1 MLKLSERAIAALAV
15 PTGKAEVWVS
25 DSEVTGLRLRATV
38 GAKNFLACWTDR
50 ATGERRRERL
60 GAWGAITLDQAREA
74 ARIRLGEVAKGSD
87 PKATRTAQR
96 DAAAVERAERA
107 LTLEAL
113 VDDWAAL
120 HLASKRPRYSSE
132 AVRAIKYAFAKHLKR
147 PAAKMT
153 KAEAVAVLDAIL
165 KAGNAAMAGRTLA
178 YGRACY
184 AWAEKRGK
192 VADNPFEKIPIAT
205 GTVSRDRVLS
215 DDEAGRVWNAALAM
229 PQPWGPLIR
238 LLMLSLARRDEVA
251 GMRWSEIS
259 ADGATWTI
267 PPARMKRGQAHV
279 LALSDAARAAL
290 ASVTR
295 IKGQDLV
302 FTTTGKTPVSGFT
315 KAKAALDKAAK
326 VNGWRLHDLRRTGA
340 SALAAMGFNGIVADK
355 LLAHQPA
362 ALSAVARVYQRHDY
376 AAEKAKAWEAWG
388 AHVARCASGNP
399 ASDKV
404 ADFAAH
410 RRAVA

>member
-1 MLKLSERAIAALAV
+1 MPKLSERSIAALAV
-15 PTGKAEVWVS
+15 PTGKSEVWVS
-25 DSEVTGLRLRATV
+25 DSEVTGLRLRVTV
-38 GAKNFLACWTDR
+38 GAKTFLACWTDR

-60 GAWGAITLDQAREA
+60 GTWGAITLDQAREA
-74 ARIRLGEVAKGSD
+74 ARIRLGEVAKGID

-107 LTLEAL
+107 LTLQAL

-147 PAAKMT
+147 PAAKIT
-153 KAEAVAVLDAIL
+153 KAEAVAVLDAML

-192 VADNPFEKIPIAT
+192 VAANPFEKIPIPT

-215 DDEAGRVWNAALAM
+215 DDETGRIWNAALVM
-229 PQPWGPLIR
+229 PQPWGPLFR

-340 SALAAMGFNGIVADK
+340 SALAAMGFNAIVADK

>member
-1 MLKLSERAIAALAV
+1 MPKLSERAIASLSV

-25 DSEVTGLRLRATV
+25 DSEVTGLRLRATT
-38 GAKNFLACWTDR
+38 GAKTFLACWTDR

-60 GAWGAITLDQAREA
+60 GTWGAITLDQAREA
-74 ARIRLGEVAKGSD
+74 ARIRLGEVAKGID
-87 PKATRTAQR
+87 PKATRAAQR
-96 DAAAVERAERA
+96 DAAAAERAERA

-153 KAEAVAVLDAIL
+153 KAEAVAVLDGML

-178 YGRACY
+178 YARACY

-192 VADNPFEKIPIAT
+192 VAGNPFEKIPIPT

-215 DDEAGRVWNAALAM
+215 DDETGQIWNAALAM
-229 PQPWGPLIR
+229 PQPWGPLVR
-238 LLMLSLARRDEVA
+238 LLMLTLARRDEVA

-259 ADGATWTI
+259 DDGATWTI

-279 LALSDAARAAL
+279 VALSDAARAAL
-290 ASVTR
+290 ASVAR

-326 VNGWRLHDLRRTGA
+326 VKGWRLHDLRRTGA
-340 SALAAMGFNGIVADK
+340 SALAAMGFDAIVADK

-376 AAEKAKAWEAWG
+376 AAEKAKAWGAWG
-388 AHVARCASGNP
+388 VHVARCASGKP

-404 ADFAAH
+404 ADLAAH
-410 RRAVA
+410 RRAMS